1 MIRNLKDDIYLIISE
16 NRIKIIFVLTTFF
29 VGIIWGSV
37 ICGMGSQG
45 LNSEYTD
52 NFFSLY
58 NISRVSAFEIFLR
71 SSFTYFKIF
80 FIIWLSS
87 KYLFL
92 IFLNPVSVLSRGFAL
107 GYTIA
112 YFTYSYGFKGI
123 LNCLLALILQ
133 NTLLVPVMILYSVFQ
148 LNYITEYAKLKN
160 SGTQFKQLQKLKIK
174 NRKISL
180 CVILVVL
187 LCGITDAYI
196 LPRIITFIS

>member
-1 MIRNLKDDIYLIISE
+1 MIKNLKDDIYLIISE

-37 ICGMGSQG
+37 ICGMGNQG

-58 NISRVSAFEIFLR
+58 NINRVSAYEIFLR
-71 SSFTYFKIF
+71 SAFTYFKIF

-112 YFTYSYGFKGI
+112 HFTYSYGFKGI
-123 LNCLLALILQ
+123 LNCLLTLILQ
-133 NTLLVPVMILYSVFQ
+133 NALLVPVMLLYSVFQ
-148 LNYITEYAKLKN
+148 LNYATDYAKLKN
-160 SGTQFKQLQKLKIK
+160 SGTQFKQLQKLIIK

-180 CVILVVL
+180 CVLLVIL
-187 LCGITDAYI
+187 LCGIIDAYI
-196 LPRIITFIS
+196 LPCILTFIS